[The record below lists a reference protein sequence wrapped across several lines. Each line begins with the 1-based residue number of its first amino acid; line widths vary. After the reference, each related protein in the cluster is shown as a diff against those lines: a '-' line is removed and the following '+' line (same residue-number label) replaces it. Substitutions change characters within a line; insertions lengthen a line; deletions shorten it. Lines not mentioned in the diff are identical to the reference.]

1 MHTIS
6 MKDLILVILLNLNLE
21 GKKRGELDN
30 IISNQKPN

>member
-21 GKKRGELDN
+21 GKKTDELDN